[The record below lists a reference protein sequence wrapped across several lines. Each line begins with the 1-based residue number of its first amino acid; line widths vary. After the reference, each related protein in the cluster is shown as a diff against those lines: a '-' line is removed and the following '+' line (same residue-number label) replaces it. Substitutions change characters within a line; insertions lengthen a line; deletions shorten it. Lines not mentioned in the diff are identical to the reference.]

1 MRKFLGTDT
10 GEGLCYK
17 CLSREGSPTLQVC
30 ILRRIS
36 DSMGRVY
43 STGVNTKKDL
53 RDGKKTTARVKGRL
67 NTEVIQAMNPAA
79 V

>member
-1 MRKFLGTDT
+1 
-10 GEGLCYK
+10 
-17 CLSREGSPTLQVC
+17 
-30 ILRRIS
+30 
-36 DSMGRVY
+36 MGRVY